1 MQAMIES
8 ANLSKDYQGHLALD
22 QVDFHVYPGDI
33 YGLIGRNGAGKT
45 TLMKIINRQ
54 IHHQGKLFIQGKEL
68 SAKDSHSL
76 RIGSLIEVPGFYPN
90 LSAYEN
96 LNLKCILYGIRRPG
110 YIEELLSLVQLSQA
124 GKKKAKNFSLGM
136 KQRLGL
142 ALALVGDPDI
152 LLLDEPTN
160 GMDPQ
165 GIVDFRQ
172 IIQRLNIEK
181 DITVIVSSHILGELA
196 KLVNRIG
203 IIDQGRLIKEASM
216 EQLKI
221 ENQDHITITGNHL
234 SQVVAHLEE
243 HFNLKNYTM
252 VTPTELHIFEYM
264 NQAPMLAHQ
273 LIRSAILFDSFT
285 VDQASL
291 EDYFMKMTGGQDHA

>member
-1 MQAMIES
+1 MGWIR
-8 ANLSKDYQGHLALD
+8 K
-22 QVDFHVYPGDI
+22 
-33 YGLIGRNGAGKT
+33 GLLIFGR
-45 TLMKIINRQ
+45 
-54 IHHQGKLFIQGKEL
+54 LF
-68 SAKDSHSL
+68 
-76 RIGSLIEVPGFYPN
+76 
-90 LSAYEN
+90 
-96 LNLKCILYGIRRPG
+96 
-110 YIEELLSLVQLSQA
+110 
-124 GKKKAKNFSLGM
+124 
-136 KQRLGL
+136 
-142 ALALVGDPDI
+142 
-152 LLLDEPTN
+152 
-160 GMDPQ
+160 
-165 GIVDFRQ
+165 
-172 IIQRLNIEK
+172 NIEK